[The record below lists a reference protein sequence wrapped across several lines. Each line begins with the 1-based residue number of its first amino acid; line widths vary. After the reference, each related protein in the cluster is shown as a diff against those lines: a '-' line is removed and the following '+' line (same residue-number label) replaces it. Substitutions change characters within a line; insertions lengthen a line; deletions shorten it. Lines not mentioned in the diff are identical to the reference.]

1 MKKEEKI
8 SNTAICRDTRQL
20 DNETLNLYETAV
32 IIAKRSNQ
40 ISLQAKEEMHQKL
53 DEFIGDND
61 NLEEIFE
68 NREQIE
74 IATYFEQQPKPTLIA
89 TDEFLKGKIYYRN
102 PTKGDAEK

>member
-8 SNTAICRDTRQL
+8 VNTAICRDTRQL
-20 DNETLNLYETAV
+20 DNVTGNLYESTV

-40 ISLQAKEEMHQKL
+40 ISVQSKEEMHKKL
-53 DEFIGDND
+53 DEFIGEND

-74 IATYFEQQPKPTLIA
+74 IATYFEQQPKPTLTA
-89 TDEFLKGKIYYRN
+89 TDEFLKGKIYFRN
-102 PTKGDAEK
+102 PAKGDVAK